1 MTLNQKEATTAS
13 SSFWDMML
21 EVSEINPTL
30 RARTMNIN
38 WHHWVFLFFQ
48 WLGKIWF
55 TGKGMS
61 KGRKRTPRN
70 TCHQSSIRRKCQTS
84 SATDLAVCQLLPVT
98 RMHLIPILLRALHHN
113 CCLLFQGIWMANNTC
128 YSPIKGSYNNCLSPL
143 FVLLQIIFCGF

>member
-1 MTLNQKEATTAS
+1 MTLNQKEATTTS

-21 EVSEINPTL
+21 EVSEINSTL
-30 RARTMNIN
+30 RARTMDIN
-38 WHHWVFLFFQ
+38 WHHWVFLFFP

-61 KGRKRTPRN
+61 KGRKHTPRN
-70 TCHQSSIRRKCQTS
+70 TCHQSTIRRKCQTS

-98 RMHLIPILLRALHHN
+98 RMHLIPIFSGPPPQLLPPVSRDLN
-113 CCLLFQGIWMANNTC
+113 ANNTC
-128 YSPIKGSYNNCLSPL
+128 YSPIKGYYDNCLSPL